1 MFFFLK
7 TDLATLYRPSL
18 DKFVRVILN
27 ELIDLLMVTQIPNLC
42 GFITYIIR
50 TSLFDET
57 FNSIIFYYIDIILT
71 NVTFNQ
77 ITHVAKLSKIIP
89 SYTSIYS

>member
-1 MFFFLK
+1 
-7 TDLATLYRPSL
+7 
-18 DKFVRVILN
+18 
-27 ELIDLLMVTQIPNLC
+27 MVTQIPNLC

-71 NVTFNQ
+71 NATFNQ
-77 ITHVAKLSKIIP
+77 ITYVAKLSKIIHP
-89 SYTSIYS
+89 VIHLYIHKTCCIFSTKLVHNMLMQSWFSIN